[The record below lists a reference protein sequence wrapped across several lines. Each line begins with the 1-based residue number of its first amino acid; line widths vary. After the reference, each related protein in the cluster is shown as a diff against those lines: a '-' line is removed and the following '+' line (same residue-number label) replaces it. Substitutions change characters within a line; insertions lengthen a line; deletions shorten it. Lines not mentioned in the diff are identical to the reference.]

1 MKRTKKFFI
10 VFISL
15 FTSMLI
21 PTLLIINYHNKR
33 NLQFFFQQ
41 KAENQNILWQSLVL
55 DRHTLADSY
64 FESFI
69 MQEEIL
75 KLLRDFKFTSNKMNK
90 N

>member
-41 KAENQNILWQSLVL
+41 KAENQNILWQVLVL